1 MKIIDDIKKT
11 IKTFLFGE
19 RVRGERIMDKE
30 PTYRTI
36 VPGNKIREPKWKRR
50 QNRNKK

>member
-1 MKIIDDIKKT
+1 MKSFDDIKKT

-36 VPGNKIREPKWKRR
+36 MPGKQPREDKWKRR
-50 QNRNKK
+50 NNRNKK